1 MKIPHIELILY
12 FSPSDAKAKT
22 FANFAVPLA
31 LDCVLGGCHPM
42 LLWHTGIG
50 CVLRVA
56 MIVQGQIHRGAL
68 GLKPPPSKLMIF
80 IAP

>member
-1 MKIPHIELILY
+1 
-12 FSPSDAKAKT
+12 
-22 FANFAVPLA
+22 
-31 LDCVLGGCHPM
+31 M

-56 MIVQGQIHRGAL
+56 MIGQGQIHGGDL

-80 IAP
+80 IAPVVR